1 MAAGTPLSAKAA
13 KVRIGATTMYHT
25 SWDVDDA
32 INYADTTNFESAGY
46 AEQVSCIRQA
56 KVRLSGWLDVGANP
70 FDTPNI
76 NVGQQVNLNLY
87 FQNTAGP
94 VWAFPT
100 FDIETVKVTANV
112 REEIKLEITGMTK
125 GSYVDPTGNL

>member
-25 SWDVDDA
+25 SWDVEDVT
-32 INYADTTNFESAGY
+32 NFADTTNFESAGW
-46 AEQVSCIRQA
+46 AEQVACIRQF

-76 NVGQQVNLNLY
+76 SSGQRVNLNLY
-87 FQNTAGP
+87 YQNTAGP
-94 VWAFPT
+94 VWAMPT
-100 FDIETVKVTANV
+100 FDIESAKVTANV
-112 REEIKLEITGMTK
+112 KEEIKLEITGKT
-125 GSYVDPTGNL
+125 SASATDPTGNL